1 VCGIRKRPALLV
13 NQLESL
19 PKWSAATFEVTHFSM
34 CLFLHSPQFHLPL
47 IKELTDIPPTSQH
60 EHYGTLYLGGH

>member
-1 VCGIRKRPALLV
+1 
-13 NQLESL
+13 L

-47 IKELTDIPPTSQH
+47 IKESTGIPPTSQH

>member
-34 CLFLHSPQFHLPL
+34 RSFLHSPQFHIPL
-47 IKELTDIPPTSQH
+47 LKSLQAYPLRRNTNIMVLFI
-60 EHYGTLYLGGH
+60 

>member
-1 VCGIRKRPALLV
+1 
-13 NQLESL
+13 L

-34 CLFLHSPQFHLPL
+34 RSFLHSPQFHLPL